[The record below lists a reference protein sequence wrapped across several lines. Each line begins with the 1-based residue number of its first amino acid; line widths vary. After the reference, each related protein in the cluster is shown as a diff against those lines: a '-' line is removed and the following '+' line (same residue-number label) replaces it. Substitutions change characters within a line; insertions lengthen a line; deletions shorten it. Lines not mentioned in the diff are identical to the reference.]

1 MKTRYMQRLTLVSA
15 LTLTAG
21 INTGC
26 SSLFGQEGYFRDRG
40 HDYLRSDVIDPMEV
54 PEGVNSRNVEQLY
67 VIPSEQ
73 NIDLAITEEFEVPR
87 PQPLSSNAF
96 ADKVKIQKLGQKRW
110 ILVHTEPS
118 DVWPKVRNFLARNRL
133 EVVFTDATNGIIETG
148 WLQFKDDNDR
158 KDKYR
163 IQIEQGVQP
172 DHTELHVLH
181 MSVDRDIPGQ
191 GQVNWPEQSLSAE
204 REAWMLDE
212 LAATLATD
220 VTGQATS
227 LLAQTIGVEDK
238 VKLTRDGNE
247 PILNLDL
254 DFTRAW
260 ATVGHAVQQQGFRLW
275 DQDNTMGVYYV
286 AYEPVSEDDEDDGEP
301 GFFSGLFGDDDES
314 LQNGLSPYSLQEV
327 LSHLQLEDTPEN
339 RAIFSSISSDKTEAL
354 KDVPGYLIVV
364 RGLDENIEI
373 RVRDGYARPLDK
385 RKAKELLSIIRR
397 NLI

>member
-15 LTLTAG
+15 LALTAG

-54 PEGVNSRNVEQLY
+54 PEGVSSRNVEQLY

-110 ILVHTEPS
+110 ILVSTEPS

-148 WLQFKDDNDR
+148 WLQFKDDAEN

-181 MSVDRDIPGQ
+181 MNVGRDVPGS
-191 GQVNWPEQSLSAE
+191 GQVNWPSQSLSAE

-275 DQDNTMGVYYV
+275 DQDNTMGIYYV
-286 AYEPVSEDDEDDGEP
+286 AYEPVNEEDEDDEP

-314 LQNGLSPYSLQEV
+314 LQKGLSPYSLQEV

-339 RAIFSSISSDKTEAL
+339 RAIFSSISSSNTEAL
-354 KDVPGYLIVV
+354 KDVPGYLVVV
-364 RGLDENIEI
+364 RGLDESIEI

-385 RKAKELLSIIRR
+385 RKAKQLLNVIRR